1 MSRFNFWLR
10 ILLVLALFVFLAAG
24 SFAQD
29 KPAADE
35 SSNEVQSASLV
46 INNKRLVTFYTQL
59 DGLTP
64 DERVER
70 AMIVFNRLNQNPAFN
85 VNTIHAV
92 DGKSGTDIVSGDQR
106 IATITEGDAESAQA
120 NTKLVANDFILKA
133 KYAFIKKSVAQ
144 DAPSLAL
151 EVASCIIGLLVLAL
165 LTAIICRI
173 AISSCDIL
181 RNMRSHSS
189 LHGIRIQDAEL
200 VSSDTLLDLAT
211 TAIKLLQLSL
221 ICFLIATY
229 VLVSLSCFPNTRP
242 ITDALVESARIPIVS
257 FGDSI
262 IDYLPKL
269 FTIAV
274 IAIITY
280 GFMFIARFFF
290 NAIRDGSIRMADFD
304 PDWAEPSYKL
314 ARFILIF
321 FALVCALPYL
331 PGWDTPAFKQ
341 VGLLLGLLIS
351 LGSSSAISNMMAGI
365 VLTYTNAFRLG
376 DRVRVA
382 EHIGDVLEKTL
393 FVTRLKTPKGEIIS
407 IPNAPIL
414 AATITNYSAE
424 GKQGK
429 LILHKAVTIGYDI
442 PWRKVEEALLSAAR
456 ATTYVLAEPAP
467 FVLQTSLDDFYVTYE
482 INVYTDHPHEMLNI
496 YSQLHANIQDA
507 FFKNGLEIM
516 SPHFTALRDGNK
528 PAIPPEY
535 LPADYAPPGFKILNS
550 K

>member
-1 MSRFNFWLR
+1 
-10 ILLVLALFVFLAAG
+10 
-24 SFAQD
+24 
-29 KPAADE
+29 
-35 SSNEVQSASLV
+35 
-46 INNKRLVTFYTQL
+46 
-59 DGLTP
+59 
-64 DERVER
+64 
-70 AMIVFNRLNQNPAFN
+70 
-85 VNTIHAV
+85 
-92 DGKSGTDIVSGDQR
+92 
-106 IATITEGDAESAQA
+106 
-120 NTKLVANDFILKA
+120 
-133 KYAFIKKSVAQ
+133 
-144 DAPSLAL
+144 
-151 EVASCIIGLLVLAL
+151 
-165 LTAIICRI
+165 
-173 AISSCDIL
+173 
-181 RNMRSHSS
+181 
-189 LHGIRIQDAEL
+189 
-200 VSSDTLLDLAT
+200 
-211 TAIKLLQLSL
+211 
-221 ICFLIATY
+221 
-229 VLVSLSCFPNTRP
+229 
-242 ITDALVESARIPIVS
+242 
-257 FGDSI
+257 
-262 IDYLPKL
+262 
-269 FTIAV
+269 
-274 IAIITY
+274 
-280 GFMFIARFFF
+280 MFIARFFF

>member
-1 MSRFNFWLR
+1 MSRFNFWIR
-10 ILLVLALFVFLAAG
+10 ILLVLTLFVFLAAG

-29 KPAADE
+29 KPATVD
-35 SSNEVQSASLV
+35 SGTEVQSASLV
-46 INNKRLVTFYTQL
+46 INNKRLVTFYTPL

-70 AMIVFNRLNQNPAFN
+70 AMIVFNHLNENPNFN
-85 VNTIHAV
+85 VDTIHAV

-106 IATITEGDAESAQA
+106 IATITEGDAESAHG

-133 KYAFIKKSVAQ
+133 KYAFIKKSAAQ
-144 DAPSLAL
+144 DAPSMAL
-151 EVASCIIGLLVLAL
+151 DIAFCIIGLLVLAL

-173 AISSCDIL
+173 AISACDML
-181 RNMRSHSS
+181 RNMRRRSS

-211 TAIKLLQLSL
+211 TAIKLSQLIL

-229 VLVSLSCFPNTRP
+229 VLVSLSFFPNTRP

-290 NAIRDGSIRMADFD
+290 NAVRDGSIRLADFD

-382 EHIGDVLEKTL
+382 EHIGDVLEK
-393 FVTRLKTPKGEIIS
+393 RLRAKS
-407 IPNAPIL
+407 FQFRMHQFWRRQSPI
-414 AATITNYSAE
+414 T
-424 GKQGK
+424 
-429 LILHKAVTIGYDI
+429 V
-442 PWRKVEEALLSAAR
+442 PR
-456 ATTYVLAEPAP
+456 A
-467 FVLQTSLDDFYVTYE
+467 
-482 INVYTDHPHEMLNI
+482 
-496 YSQLHANIQDA
+496 
-507 FFKNGLEIM
+507 
-516 SPHFTALRDGNK
+516 
-528 PAIPPEY
+528 
-535 LPADYAPPGFKILNS
+535 S
-550 K
+550 KEN